1 MHGGLVRENTGSFLL
16 SLLVQGP
23 FEITS
28 IFLDTKLGLL
38 GRFFFPELANADSN
52 N

>member
-28 IFLDTKLGLL
+28 IFLDTKGLL
-38 GRFFFPELANADSN
+38 GRVFFSRVS
-52 N
+52 